1 MVVNR
6 LRRVLGAVLALA
18 LLALVVSPAIS
29 GSLAA
34 PRAPRPA
41 SPQPDDLVK
50 FPGLVVA
57 FVRADY
63 AGPVLV
69 RAHYTL
75 LASDDA
81 ARIVVATVH
90 ETRAGSEADA
100 QEMLATAS
108 AVAER
113 ETARALDALSRRP
126 NAPDF
131 DPVPIESPPFAA
143 AVADLLDEPDRR
155 VKSAVCRP
163 GGGAACAAVLAAVA
177 RSLADA
183 A

>member
-6 LRRVLGAVLALA
+6 LRRVVGAVLALA
-18 LLALVVSPAIS
+18 VLALVVSPALS
-29 GSLAA
+29 GALAA

-41 SPQPDDLVK
+41 SADPDDLVK

-57 FVRADY
+57 FVRNDHV
-63 AGPVLV
+63 GPVLV
-69 RAHYTL
+69 RAHYTI

-81 ARIVVATVH
+81 VRIVVATVH

-100 QEMLATAS
+100 QEMLVTANE
-108 AVAER
+108 VAER

-131 DPVPIESPPFAA
+131 DPVPLESPPFAA

-155 VKSAVCRP
+155 VKNAACRP
-163 GGGAACAAVLAAVA
+163 GGGAACTAILAAIA